1 MYEKCMNKLCCTVF
15 EWLDEPVCMAF
26 DRSPAFFLHLQ
37 HPWKWIYIAK
47 QTWLTARFTEAEKC
61 QLRGW
66 VARKLL
72 QACRACMRYIY
83 KKNTFSSN
91 RSFSEHNI
99 VDVGHTQMSRDV
111 VHWVLGEWQ
120 TWRLLWRKKKQRDK
134 NLYTTK
140 STISTQTGTA
150 SWFLPTATILWSVV
164 EKRRIQFFFFHLRKR
179 FDEARSC
186 AITDRCAVNAV
197 HSSLRCEYRAE
208 SKILTIRLNSNF
220 CVII

>member
-99 VDVGHTQMSRDV
+99 VDVGHTQMSRDGALGFRWMTNLTPSLKKEKATRQKFVHNEVNNFNSNWNSFV
-111 VHWVLGEWQ
+111 VPANRYNFMIRRRE
-120 TWRLLWRKKKQRDK
+120 
-134 NLYTTK
+134 TTH
-140 STISTQTGTA
+140 
-150 SWFLPTATILWSVV
+150 TIL
-164 EKRRIQFFFFHLRKR
+164 FFFHLRKR

-197 HSSLRCEYRAE
+197 HSSLRCEYRVE